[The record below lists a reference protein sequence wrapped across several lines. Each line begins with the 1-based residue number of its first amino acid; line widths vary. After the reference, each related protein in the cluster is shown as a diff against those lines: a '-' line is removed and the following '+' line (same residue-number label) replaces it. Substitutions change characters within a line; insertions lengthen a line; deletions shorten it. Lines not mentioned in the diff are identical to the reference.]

1 MHVIYWTSN
10 RLILAK
16 LNIRIQIAFIN
27 LSTAS
32 AHCETVDGVCV
43 PLKLVCDAQ
52 KTPRCIACCCHAHDM
67 ELLHQEP
74 HLIACVGV
82 LTVSE
87 KLNVNLSQHEWHN
100 AGNELFKIPKD

>member
-10 RLILAK
+10 EPILAK

-27 LSTAS
+27 LTSTAS
-32 AHCETVDGVCV
+32 AHCETVDGVCA
-43 PLKLVCDAQ
+43 PLKLVCDAL
-52 KTPRCIACCCHAHDM
+52 KRCIVCWCHAHDM
-67 ELLHQEP
+67 EVLHQEP

-87 KLNVNLSQHEWHN
+87 KLNVNLCQHEWHH